1 MTLRFL
7 LRAFSAVSMHWLL
20 AAFMFAQAPSAER
33 AQGELLG
40 VDGVIA
46 LVQANMSETLVMK
59 RLKREGKTYDL
70 TAAELVKL
78 QKAGVPEK
86 IIEFMMDP
94 QEPSAPA
101 QATPKPDPVA
111 AAPAAEPAGEK
122 KEAKRGFF
130 GRIAAGVEE
139 RSRRFGQRTADSA
152 ERTADKTAA
161 SMEDKANQKVDASQ
175 AKVDQT
181 VETKLGVVEQKTTG
195 TPGQS
200 STQPTPQQSK
210 KK

>member
-1 MTLRFL
+1 MTSRFL
-7 LRAFSAVSMHWLL
+7 CAICVLVAQG
-20 AAFMFAQAPSAER
+20 FMFAQ
-33 AQGELLG
+33 GELMG

-46 LVQANMSETLVMK
+46 LVQANMSEAFVMK
-59 RLKREGKTYDL
+59 RLKKEGKAYNL
-70 TAAELVKL
+70 NAAELVKL
-78 QKAGVPEK
+78 QKAGVSEQ

-101 QATPKPDPVA
+101 ATTPKPDPVA

-122 KEAKRGFF
+122 KEAKRGLF
-130 GRIAAGVEE
+130 GRIGAGIEE
-139 RSRRFGQRTADSA
+139 RSRRFGQRTAESA

-161 SMEDKANQKVDASQ
+161 SMEDKANQKVDATQ

-181 VETKLGVVEQKTTG
+181 VETKVGVVEQKTTG
-195 TPGQS
+195 TTGQS
-200 STQPTPQQSK
+200 SAQPTPQQSK